1 MKLEFIVLELFARGI
16 EELLKDKGNISTRLE
31 RMLGNLRKL
40 THHFRHTPDKK
51 DKKDGQD

>member
-51 DKKDGQD
+51 DGQD